1 VKKPRVLV
9 AEDKPHILDL
19 VASTLDETCTVLK
32 AADGGQALA
41 LIEAEVPFDVVVTDV
56 RMPVANG
63 FAVLA
68 AVQRRSADT
77 QVIVLTAYASVPD
90 AVTAMRHGA
99 YDYLEKPFDPD
110 NLALLV
116 ARAAE
121 QRRTRGAP
129 PVDLG
134 GAGDPQRRGFRST
147 MTAARERVSR
157 DYLVA
162 LLHEFD
168 GNVAKAAQGAGLQ
181 RESLYR
187 LLRKYGI
194 RPDEF
199 KESED

>member
-1 VKKPRVLV
+1 VSKPRVLV
-9 AEDKPHILDL
+9 VEDKPHILDL
-19 VASTLDETCTVLK
+19 VASTLDETCTVVR
-32 AADGGQALA
+32 AGDGGQALA
-41 LIEAEVPFDVVVTDV
+41 LIEAQAPFDVVVTDV

-68 AVQRRSADT
+68 AVRRRSADT

-90 AVTAMRHGA
+90 AVLAMRHGA

-110 NLALLV
+110 ALALIV

-121 QRRTRGAP
+121 QRRTHGAP

-134 GAGDPQRRGFRST
+134 SAGDPQRRGFHNT

-162 LLHEFD
+162 LLREF
-168 GNVAKAAQGAGLQ
+168 GGSVAKAAQSAGLQ

-194 RPDEF
+194 RPDDF
-199 KESED
+199 KPREP

>member
-1 VKKPRVLV
+1 VTKPRVLV

-19 VASTLDETCTVLK
+19 VASTLDETCTVYR

-41 LIEAEVPFDVVVTDV
+41 LIEAEAPFDVVVTDM

-68 AVQRRSADT
+68 AVRRRSADT
-77 QVIVLTAYASVPD
+77 QVILLTAYASVPD
-90 AVTAMRHGA
+90 AVAAMRQGA

-110 NLALLV
+110 ALALTV

-121 QRRTRGAP
+121 QRRTHGAP

-134 GAGDPQRRGFRST
+134 AASDPQRRGFHST
-147 MTAARERVSR
+147 VTAARERVSR

-162 LLHEFD
+162 LLREFG
-168 GNVAKAAQGAGLQ
+168 GNVAKAARGAGLQ

-187 LLRKYGI
+187 LLRRYGL
-194 RPDEF
+194 RPDDF
-199 KESED
+199 KPGD